1 MDLKDLLISYQNDFD
16 KIREVYLSNKGTL
29 YHIGYLSALEKI
41 IKDLEE
47 EEAKI
52 FLIEAIGV
60 GTFFILLR
68 PAIRLF
74 LFIYVLLGGVI

>member
-1 MDLKDLLISYQNDFD
+1 MDEELK
-16 KIREVYLSNKGTL
+16 V
-29 YHIGYLSALEKI
+29 
-41 IKDLEE
+41 
-47 EEAKI
+47 

-68 PAIRLF
+68 PMIRLF

>member
-1 MDLKDLLISYQNDFD
+1 MDEELK
-16 KIREVYLSNKGTL
+16 V
-29 YHIGYLSALEKI
+29 
-41 IKDLEE
+41 
-47 EEAKI
+47 

>member
-1 MDLKDLLISYQNDFD
+1 MNLKDLLISYQNDFD

-47 EEAKI
+47 VVKN
-52 FLIEAIGV
+52 G
-60 GTFFILLR
+60 
-68 PAIRLF
+68 
-74 LFIYVLLGGVI
+74 

>member
-47 EEAKI
+47 VVKKWMRKPKY
-52 FLIEAIGV
+52 FL
-60 GTFFILLR
+60 
-68 PAIRLF
+68 
-74 LFIYVLLGGVI
+74 